1 MQDLIFIAATAGYG
15 FSLNLNFIA
24 VPLILQFFIETL
36 VHSWGWATHLA
47 TARHQALLLASAKE
61 RWQLD
66 PRIVTPHLVT
76 RRGDVRDTGMAP
88 SGPSPRRFL

>member
-1 MQDLIFIAATAGYG
+1 MSTANTLLHIAQLFDLK
-15 FSLNLNFIA
+15 SSSD
-24 VPLILQFFIETL
+24 PPFFVETL

-47 TARHQALLLASAKE
+47 TERHRALLLASTKE

-76 RRGDVRDTGMAP
+76 RRSDVRDTGMAQ